1 MNILF
6 MEMQHQNLPLMKK
19 LVEDGNTVYTTQHMD
34 NREYLEYFGI
44 KPVDK
49 FPYLQWDG
57 GEVNRYS
64 EMVGLPIVQEIIE
77 ELKLDLIW
85 CSAPSQAHLLDK
97 YLDDFPIINT
107 TEQSRML
114 ETKKLF
120 ARTFA
125 EGCGIKA
132 PKILAQ
138 GDNHIDLDASELP
151 TPFVVKPKSI
161 WHSSCIV
168 HDTGMWEQRKENYL
182 QVPMEYYVEELVK
195 GQETNISYIMS
206 DGKWAFTFSES
217 CDESLAKRI
226 EYNNPLAW
234 FRNTTVEQMTPEL
247 DKRVR
252 DNVVGYLN
260 EAAKL
265 GGTYEGSI
273 TQMLG
278 EDNELYFLENNVRPY
293 THNSFPIPFGGNEY
307 LDAFR
312 NNPQKI
318 GDWFEGRHFPKLTMQ
333 SLTIENPLST
343 TIIQYPFH
351 LHEKYGVHV
360 PTGLQYINGEFI
372 LDSGAVILVFE
383 DEINMDFVEEMKK
396 ETNLIPYFGE

>member
-19 LVEDGNTVYTTQHMD
+19 LVEDGNKVYTTQHLD
-34 NREYLEYFGI
+34 NPEYLRYFGI
-44 KPVDK
+44 EPIDS
-49 FPYLQWDG
+49 FPYLNWEG
-57 GEVNRYS
+57 GEIGRYS
-64 EMVGLPIVQEIIE
+64 EMVGLPVVQEVID
-77 ELKLDLIW
+77 KFNLDLIY
-85 CSAPSQAHLLDK
+85 CSAPSQAHLLDM
-97 YLDDFPIINT
+97 YEDFPVMNT
-107 TEQSRML
+107 TEKSRML

-125 EGCGIKA
+125 EGCGIKT
-132 PKILAQ
+132 PKILRQ
-138 GDNHIDLDASELP
+138 GDNHLDLDTTGLP
-151 TPFVVKPKSI
+151 SPFVIKPKNV
-161 WHSSCIV
+161 WHQSCLV
-168 HDTGMWEQRKENYL
+168 HDSGMWHHGKENF
-182 QVPMEYYVEELVK
+182 VGIPMEYYVEEFIK
-195 GQETNISYIMS
+195 GYETNISYIMS
-206 DGKWAFTFSES
+206 NGKWAFTFSEH

-234 FRNTTVEQMTPEL
+234 FRNTVVEQMTPEL

-252 DNVVGYLN
+252 DNVVEYLN

-318 GDWFEGRHFPKLTMQ
+318 GDWFEGRKFPKLVFQ
-333 SLTIENPLST
+333 SETITHPEQK
-343 TIIQYPFH
+343 TIMKYPMH
-351 LHEKYGVHV
+351 LHEKYNVHV
-360 PTGLQYINGEFI
+360 PTGLKYEGEDFW
-372 LDSGAVILVFE
+372 LDDGAVVLVFE
-383 DEINMDFVEEMKK
+383 DEINQDFVEEMKK
-396 ETNLIPYFGE
+396 ETNLVPYLGN